1 MCDGGSEHVARCSP
15 LVGLA
20 IRTATSFGGRALT
33 SGPYHEPRDG
43 AAPATG
49 GMGAGERAMTDGKAG
64 SVVAIGGL
72 SAGDVG
78 ISSEREAR
86 LDLLL
91 AEELSVDHDLVLWFL
106 AEAGVWRKHP
116 AALRGELDSVHA
128 RVNYWDTA
136 PDIAPSAQGETDL
149 HLTLRWT
156 DGRELT
162 VLVEDKVWAVF
173 QDRQPERYVER
184 ARACGGVAV
193 LVAPASYLATHK
205 AEAAVF
211 DGAISVDAI
220 ADRVRK
226 HPPAADPVSH
236 RRARWRAQLLE
247 ELIRPRSQTP
257 VSGDPSTIAFT
268 EFCTAWLAERAP
280 AAVPNPRSCYTAG
293 QGWLWFTSPRGL
305 GYKAC
310 GWARKPRAAV
320 DLYVGEHGFD
330 GTAEE
335 LQRLVDAI
343 GLPEG
348 FVVTSDTAKSPNVV
362 LRYEC
367 DKVLP
372 SAWPTEPDGDT
383 ETSDVAALEACAA
396 ITLWLQQHETR
407 LRGPQPRSL

>member
-1 MCDGGSEHVARCSP
+1 MAE
-15 LVGLA
+15 
-20 IRTATSFGGRALT
+20 
-33 SGPYHEPRDG
+33 
-43 AAPATG
+43 
-49 GMGAGERAMTDGKAG
+49 GEAG
-64 SVVAIGGL
+64 SVVPIGGL
-72 SAGDVG
+72 SADDVG
-78 ISSEREAR
+78 VSSGREAR

-91 AEELSVDHDLVLWFL
+91 AEELTVDHDLALWFL
-106 AEAGVWRKHP
+106 AEAGVWRTDP
-116 AALRGELDSVHA
+116 ALLGGEIDSVRA
-128 RVNYWDTA
+128 QVNYWDTSS
-136 PDIAPSAQGETDL
+136 DIVASAQGETDL

-156 DGRELT
+156 DGSELA
-162 VLVEDKVWAVF
+162 VLVEDKVWAIF

-184 ARACGGVAV
+184 ARASGGVAI
-193 LVAPASYLATHK
+193 LVAPASYLASHE
-205 AEAAVF
+205 AEAAFF
-211 DGAISVDAI
+211 DGAISVDVV
-220 ADRVRK
+220 ADRVRN
-226 HPPAADPVSH
+226 HPPASDPVSH
-236 RRARWRAQLLE
+236 RRARWRAQVLE

-257 VSGDPSTIAFT
+257 VRGDPSTIAFT

-293 QGWLWFTSPRGL
+293 QGWLWFTNPRGL

-348 FVVTSDTAKSPNVV
+348 FVVTSDTAKVPNVV

-372 SAWPTEPDGDT
+372 SAWPTEPDGVT
-383 ETSDVAALEACAA
+383 ETAVVGALEACAA
-396 ITLWLQQHETR
+396 ITVWLQQHEAR
-407 LRGPQPRSL
+407 LRGPQPRSV